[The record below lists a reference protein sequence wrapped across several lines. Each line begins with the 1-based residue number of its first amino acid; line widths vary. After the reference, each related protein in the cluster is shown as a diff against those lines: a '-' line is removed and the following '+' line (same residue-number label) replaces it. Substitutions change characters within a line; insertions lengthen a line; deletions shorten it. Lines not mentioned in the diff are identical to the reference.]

1 MSDSSK
7 HLISS
12 QVLNAE
18 SHRVKKISDDLGGLT
33 SSELLFSVV
42 KTCGNHVGVN
52 VLSPT
57 CANNLINTI
66 FNDKELT
73 SVEDHAYVRVREVVF
88 LIAAASPWNL
98 GQFARLHV
106 TEEKR
111 VAGRGNKVAVLVD
124 INLGDLM
131 ALG

>member
-1 MSDSSK
+1 VSDISK
-7 HLISS
+7 HLIRS

-18 SHRVKKISDDLGGLT
+18 SHCVKEIGNDLGGLT
-33 SSELLFSVV
+33 SSELLLSVV
-42 KTCGNHVGVN
+42 KTSGNHVGVD
-52 VLSPT
+52 VFSPA

-66 FNDKELT
+66 FNDKEFPC
-73 SVEDHAYVRVREVVF
+73 VEDHAYVRVREVVF
-88 LIAAASPWNL
+88 LIAAASPRNL

-124 INLGDLM
+124 IDLGDLM